1 MGISYA
7 HVWSSTVKKYQFYKI
22 LERVKTGNEA
32 LIGGDCNFNS
42 HVGRQACSFCKFQG
56 DYEVCQ

>member
-1 MGISYA
+1 M
-7 HVWSSTVKKYQFYKI
+7 KKYQFYKI
-22 LERVKTGNEA
+22 LERVKTVNEA
-32 LIGGDCNFNS
+32 LIDGDCNFNS